1 MSNLQHLVRYVVAL
15 LLVRNA
21 FAFLSPVAVQRHR
34 LVTQISSE
42 TTAGALGPV
51 ASARSKIKHDL
62 QATSLE
68 VSSTHDDP
76 NGSHITINVVSPL
89 FEGVNRVKR
98 QQMVYKAIWEEM
110 QGAIHAVD
118 SMVCKAPSEID

>member
-1 MSNLQHLVRYVVAL
+1 MAMLLFVSNAV
-15 LLVRNA
+15 
-21 FAFLSPVAVQRHR
+21 AFLSPAVMQKHR
-34 LVTQISSE
+34 MTVSQMSAEPSAE
-42 TTAGALGPV
+42 ALGPV
-51 ASARSKIKHDL
+51 ASARSKIQNDL

-68 VSSTHDDP
+68 VTSTHDDP
-76 NGSHITINVVSPL
+76 NGSHITIRVVSPL

-118 SMVCKAPSEID
+118 SMVCKTPSEDE

>member
-1 MSNLQHLVRYVVAL
+1 MAVL
-15 LLVRNA
+15 LLVSNA
-21 FAFLSPVAVQRHR
+21 AAFLSPAVKQRHR
-34 LVTQISSE
+34 MTVAQMSAEPSAE
-42 TTAGALGPV
+42 ALGPV
-51 ASARSKIKHDL
+51 ASARSKIQNDL
-62 QATSLE
+62 EATSLE
-68 VSSTHDDP
+68 VTSTHDDP

-118 SMVCKAPSEID
+118 TMVCKAPSEVE